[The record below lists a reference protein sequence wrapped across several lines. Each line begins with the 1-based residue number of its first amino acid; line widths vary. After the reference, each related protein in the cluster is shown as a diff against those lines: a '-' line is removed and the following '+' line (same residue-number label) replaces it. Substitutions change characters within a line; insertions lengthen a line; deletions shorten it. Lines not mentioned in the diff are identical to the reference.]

1 MTTPTRDQQQAER
14 LAQLLDDAQSHAQA
28 LADAPS
34 DELTEALHTGSRTI
48 RQHGA
53 LVAALR
59 EVADSLAETRDCA
72 LGNDPDGWGC
82 RAERARPSGAG

>member
-1 MTTPTRDQQQAER
+1 M
-14 LAQLLDDAQSHAQA
+14 DDFTAGATA
-28 LADAPS
+28 L
-34 DELTEALHTGSRTI
+34 

-72 LGNDPDGWGC
+72 LGNDPDGWAAVQNA
-82 RAERARPSGAG
+82 RAVLALADASPQQETK